1 MTHQDSSNFPSE
13 DVIILDRGDGN
24 SAIVHLFGATL
35 LSWKCKGK
43 ENLFLSSKAKF
54 DKKKAI
60 RGGVPLVFP
69 NFGPWKLGPQHGF
82 ARIKPWSVAVPPTK
96 GGEGNIMAVL
106 SLEDDE
112 ETRAMWNY
120 RFRLVYTLELKED
133 SLVSTFVV
141 HNTDTKSL
149 GFTCLL
155 HTYFRV
161 ADISSTSVS
170 GLQGLKFNDSLKK
183 DAKDEIENRK
193 EVVIDQNVDRVY
205 KDSPRHIHIVSGGDT
220 ARKIELI
227 TFNLPDTVVWNPW
240 EVKAREM
247 SDFDDEGYREMLCV
261 EAGKVADPVTL
272 TAGTHFECSQTFRAL
287 L

>member
-1 MTHQDSSNFPSE
+1 MSHQESSNFPST
-13 DVIILDRGDGN
+13 DVIVLDRGDGN
-24 SAIVHLFGATL
+24 SAAVHLFGATL

-54 DKKKAI
+54 DQKKAI

-69 NFGPWKLGPQHGF
+69 NFGPWPLGPQHGF
-82 ARIKPWSVAVPPTK
+82 ARIKPWTLAIPPTQRSH
-96 GGEGNIMAVL
+96 GNIMAVF
-106 SLEDDE
+106 SLEDDK
-112 ETRAMWNY
+112 ETRAMWDY
-120 RFRLVYTLELKED
+120 KFKLVYTLELKED

-141 HNTDTKSL
+141 HNQDTKSI

-161 ADISSTSVS
+161 SDISQTSVI
-170 GLQGLKFNDSLKK
+170 GLKGLKFSDSLKK
-183 DAKDEIENRK
+183 DATDETETRV
-193 EVVIDQNVDRVY
+193 EVTIDQNVDRVY
-205 KDSPRHIHIVSGGDT
+205 KDSPRHLHIISEGET

-240 EVKAREM
+240 ETKAQQM
-247 SDFDDEGYREMLCV
+247 SDFDDLGYREMVCV
-261 EAGKVADPVTL
+261 EAGKVAEPVTL
-272 TAGTHFECSQTFRAL
+272 AAGDHFECSQTFRAL